1 LRDLSLKIA
10 LVAPDD
16 FSIWHFR
23 KYLIK
28 ALKERGC
35 NVYAIS
41 TAGEYVGL
49 IESLGAVHIP
59 VEMNRFMSPMK
70 DLKFLMALYDI
81 FRTEKFDI
89 VHNFTIKPNI
99 YSAIAARVAG
109 IKKII
114 GSVTG
119 LGFVYSD
126 NSELKL
132 RRLRPVINKLYWL
145 GFKLSD
151 KVWFQNADD
160 LAFFVSSHLI
170 DKQKAV
176 IIKGSGVNL
185 QEYWLYSLD
194 SNKIVELKKEL
205 GANALTKFVVMVVAR
220 VVWSKGVREFI
231 EASEILKEKYPFTKF
246 ILVGP
251 IEKGSPLSVPQEY
264 LREKEKSENFQWLG
278 FRKDIKEILTLSD
291 LVVLPSY
298 YREGIP
304 RSLLE
309 AMALEKPI
317 ITTNSVGCK
326 EVVEDG
332 KNGYLIPI
340 KDSKALADAIEVLIN
355 DDKKRADFG
364 RYSRLKAE
372 KEFDE
377 KVVVDRI
384 IKELYEL

>member
-1 LRDLSLKIA
+1 VKIA
-10 LVAPDD
+10 IVCPDD
-16 FSIWHFR
+16 FTAWHFY
-23 KYLIK
+23 KGLLK
-28 ALKERGC
+28 ALKERDYD
-35 NVYAIS
+35 VYVV
-41 TAGEYVGL
+41 TAQGEYIRL
-49 IESLGAVHIP
+49 IEGLGVIHIP
-59 VEMNRFMSPMK
+59 IQMYRFISPIK
-70 DLKFLMALYDI
+70 DLRFLINLYKI
-81 FRTEKFDI
+81 FCKYSFDI

-99 YSAIAARVAG
+99 YGAIAARMSGVKNVFG
-109 IKKII
+109 T
-114 GSVTG
+114 VEG
-119 LGFVYSD
+119 LGFMYSK
-126 NSELKL
+126 EGGLKIKL
-132 RRLRPVINKLYWL
+132 LRPLVSKLYQ
-145 GFKLSD
+145 LSCSLSNRF
-151 KVWFQNADD
+151 WFVNPDD
-160 LAFFVSSHLI
+160 LTFFVSEKI
-170 DKQKAV
+170 IRKQKAV
-176 IIKGSGVNL
+176 LIKSIGINVK
-185 QEYWLYSLD
+185 EYSLNAV
-194 SNKIVELKKEL
+194 SN
-205 GANALTKFVVMVVAR
+205 
-220 VVWSKGVREFI
+220 VRM
-231 EASEILKEKYPFTKF
+231 AKF

-278 FRKDIKEILTLSD
+278 FRKDIKEILALSD

-317 ITTNSVGCK
+317 ITTNSAGCK

>member
-1 LRDLSLKIA
+1 MKIA
-10 LVAPDD
+10 LVYPDD

-70 DLKFLMALYDI
+70 DLKFLMALYNI

-99 YSAIAARVAG
+99 YGAIAARVAG

-278 FRKDIKEILTLSD
+278 FRKDIKEILALSD

>member
-1 LRDLSLKIA
+1 LKIA

>member
-1 LRDLSLKIA
+1 MKIA
-10 LVAPDD
+10 IVCPDD
-16 FSIWHFR
+16 FTAWHFY
-23 KYLIK
+23 KGLLK
-28 ALKERGC
+28 ALKERDYD
-35 NVYAIS
+35 VYVV
-41 TAGEYVGL
+41 TAQGEYIRL
-49 IESLGAVHIP
+49 IEGLGVIHIP
-59 VEMNRFMSPMK
+59 IQMYRFISPIK
-70 DLKFLMALYDI
+70 DLRFLINLYKI
-81 FRTEKFDI
+81 FCKYSFDI

-99 YSAIAARVAG
+99 YGAIAARMSGVKNVFG
-109 IKKII
+109 T
-114 GSVTG
+114 VEG
-119 LGFVYSD
+119 LGFMYSK
-126 NSELKL
+126 EGGLKIKL
-132 RRLRPVINKLYWL
+132 LRPLVSKLYQ
-145 GFKLSD
+145 LSCSLSNRF
-151 KVWFQNADD
+151 WFVNPDD
-160 LAFFVSSHLI
+160 LTFFVSEKI
-170 DKQKAV
+170 IRKQKAV
-176 IIKGSGVNL
+176 LIKSIGINVK
-185 QEYWLYSLD
+185 EYSLNAV
-194 SNKIVELKKEL
+194 SNVRMAKLKELRIDNSIKIVTM
-205 GANALTKFVVMVVAR
+205 AVAR

-278 FRKDIKEILTLSD
+278 FRKDIKEILALSD

-317 ITTNSVGCK
+317 ITTNSAGCK

>member
-1 LRDLSLKIA
+1 MKIA

-81 FRTEKFDI
+81 FRTEKFDS

-220 VVWSKGVREFI
+220 VVWSKGVKEFI

>member
-1 LRDLSLKIA
+1 MKIA

-220 VVWSKGVREFI
+220 VVWSKGVKEFI